1 MRWRLSLSAF
11 IRVYRRFHFGFEI
24 ASGMRSVL
32 NILLTIAIAYAVIL
46 LLVFVFQSHLV
57 YFPQVERKLLVTP
70 SAASLDYED
79 VQLRTA
85 DDVRLHGWWVPARD
99 ARGAV
104 LILHGNAGNISHRI
118 DYLKMF
124 HRLRYSTLLIDYRGY
139 GKSDGGPSEEGTY
152 HDAEA
157 AWSHLIE
164 ARKLAPRDIVILG
177 ESLGGGVAT
186 WLAAKHPP
194 RALVLASTF
203 TSVPDLGAKVY
214 PWLPVR
220 LLARITYGNLERLPK
235 IGAPVFI
242 AHSRD
247 DDIIPYAHAETLFAA
262 AREPK
267 QLLTMSGGH
276 NDGFLFVRD
285 EWVAALA
292 AFLDRTAKSRD

>member
-1 MRWRLSLSAF
+1 M
-11 IRVYRRFHFGFEI
+11 
-24 ASGMRSVL
+24 GMRGVL
-32 NILLTIAIAYAVIL
+32 NILLSIVIAYAVIL
-46 LLVFVFQSHLV
+46 LLVFVFQSRLV
-57 YFPQVERKLLVTP
+57 YFPQVERKLTATP
-70 SAASLDYED
+70 LAAGLAYEE

-85 DDVRLHGWWVPARD
+85 DNVTLHGWWVPAGD

-104 LILHGNAGNISHRI
+104 LLLHGNAGNISHRI
-118 DYLKMF
+118 GYLKMF
-124 HRLRYSTLLIDYRGY
+124 HGLRYSTLLVDYRGY
-139 GKSDGGPSEEGTY
+139 GKSNGAPSEEGTY

-164 ARKLAPRDIVILG
+164 TRKLDAREIVVVG

-186 WLAAKHPP
+186 WLAAKYPP

-214 PWLPVR
+214 PWIPVR

-235 IGAPVFI
+235 IGVPILI

-247 DDIIPYAHAETLFAA
+247 DDIIPYAHAEMLFAA

-267 QLLTMSGGH
+267 QLLPMSGGH
-276 NDGFLFVRD
+276 NDGFLFARE
-285 EWVAALA
+285 EWAATLG
-292 AFLDRTAKSRD
+292 AFLERAEKMRVKGER